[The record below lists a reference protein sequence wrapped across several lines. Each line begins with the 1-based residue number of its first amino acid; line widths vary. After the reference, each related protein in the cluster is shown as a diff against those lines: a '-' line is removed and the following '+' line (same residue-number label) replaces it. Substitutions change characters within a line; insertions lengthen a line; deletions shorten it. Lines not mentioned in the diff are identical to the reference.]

1 MLTVNRLELT
11 RVPPTS
17 VESQYTA
24 SPATKF
30 VPLIVKVNPLV
41 LQPAPGVALMVQNVG
56 LRPLMVEALTIVSE

>member
-1 MLTVNRLELT
+1 MLTVIRLELT

-30 VPLIVKVNPLV
+30 VPLIVKDNPLV
-41 LQPAPGVALMVQNVG
+41 LQPAPGLVLMVQNAGV
-56 LRPLMVEALTIVSE
+56 RPLIVDALTIVSE